1 MYTAIKEQNY
11 RLKRLLAENA
21 KIDEKTTDPGPYLDF
36 AVNITYT
43 RKIAQLQGF
52 WKDDDE
58 IGFT

>member
-1 MYTAIKEQNY
+1 MYTAIKGQNY

-36 AVNITYT
+36 TVNNTYLS
-43 RKIAQLQGF
+43 KISQLKGF
-52 WKDDDE
+52 YEDDDE